1 MVYYRRHISGQ
12 DLVKKEIQNAV
23 KGLGDLTKHNNFFLK
38 ELNIIFQEI
47 SLDILAVPLQAKIE
61 DLYVK

>member
-1 MVYYRRHISGQ
+1 MLLKALAIF
-12 DLVKKEIQNAV
+12 LNIII
-23 KGLGDLTKHNNFFLK
+23 FFKK

-47 SLDILAVPLQAKIE
+47 SLDIVAVPLQAKIE